1 LTATYVD
8 HVTRND
14 DVREMLKEA
23 VVAYVC
29 TYELRI
35 CQRTCVDKRGVE
47 PEWPVSVSSFISGTT
62 RTWIWCVNFHTFMF
76 VVSTRMTHALYPK
89 CDHSCLTDMYS

>member
-1 LTATYVD
+1 LTATYID

-14 DVREMLKEA
+14 NVREMLNEA

-35 CQRTCVDKRGVE
+35 CQRMCVGKRGVE
-47 PEWPVSVSSFISGTT
+47 SKQPVSVSSFINGTT
-62 RTWIWCVNFHTFMF
+62 WTWIWCV
-76 VVSTRMTHALYPK
+76 
-89 CDHSCLTDMYS
+89 